1 MSDRKNRRATADL
14 RRKGRSILLAL
25 ALTCLSTFALASCAS
40 NGDGAPSLSTKD
52 ASSTAEAVQ
61 FATSE
66 AIRQT
71 TRVAA
76 NASHTAVAQA
86 TDTVV
91 ACERKAEVE
100 RTSLAST
107 ARARATAQA
116 PATQTVR
123 AQAFQTARAH
133 AEATIQVLNEQASQV
148 YGPSDGAL
156 EQEAGDEVACD
167 DTGVKLRDFVVEAK
181 FRNPQA
187 EPGEKWD
194 YGIIVLNLGGQTQY
208 RLILDSDGRWTL
220 NLHSSGFDIENR
232 DTSDLL
238 DLSQGGSNTL
248 KLFVKGDTGQ
258 LYLNGEYV
266 STLDLDMLGMGAASA
281 YTHNVLICAGIKR
294 GYSLP
299 GRSTIYEGFSVWSL
313 P

>member
-1 MSDRKNRRATADL
+1 MFAQKNRRIVADM
-14 RRKGRSILLAL
+14 RRKGRLAIFALGL
-25 ALTCLSTFALASCAS
+25 ACLSTLALASCAS
-40 NGDGAPSLSTKD
+40 IGDGVPSLSTKD

-76 NASHTAVAQA
+76 NASNTAIAQA
-86 TDTVV
+86 IHTV
-91 ACERKAEVE
+91 AARERKAEVG
-100 RTSLAST
+100 RTSIAST
-107 ARARATAQA
+107 AQARATAQA

-123 AQAFQTARAH
+123 AQAFQTAHAQ
-133 AEATIQVLNEQASQV
+133 AEATVRVLNEQATQV

-167 DTGVKLRDFVVEAK
+167 DTGVKLSDFVVEAK

-194 YGIIVLNLGGQTQY
+194 YGIIFLNLGGQTQY

-220 NLHSSGFDIENR
+220 NLHGSGFDIENR
-232 DTSDLL
+232 DTTDLL

-248 KLFVKGDTGQ
+248 KLFVAGDTGY
-258 LYLNGEYV
+258 LYLNGGYL

-281 YTHNVLICAGIKR
+281 YTHNVLICTGIKR

-299 GRSTIYEGFSVWSL
+299 GRSTIYEGLSVWAL